1 MLPDPVESSTKRP
14 SAKTATTVT
23 KVCRI
28 IHEFRENRSFGV
40 TDLAKRTM
48 LLPSDVHRILAA
60 LRASGYVEQD
70 PQTRRYRLGF
80 GMLRLG
86 ISAFQQNNFRN
97 KAQPVLERLSRQ
109 INASVHL
116 GIFDQREMEVMLI
129 DHVDTST
136 DNLFRGDLGGTVP
149 LHCTAI
155 GKAIL
160 AHLDRRTLSRA
171 FENSAFSKNTK
182 NTITDM
188 MTLERQLEQIRLQGY
203 ALDLSECR
211 EGACCLGS
219 PLMDC
224 SGSVVGAIST
234 SMSTSVFRECDEKW
248 LATRVRGAAWAIS
261 AELGAETP
269 LSV

>member
-1 MLPDPVESSTKRP
+1 MLPDPMEFSTKKP
-14 SAKTATTVT
+14 AAKPATTVT

-86 ISAFQQNNFRN
+86 ISAFQQNDFRN
-97 KAQPVLERLSRQ
+97 KAQPVLVRLSRQ
-109 INASVHL
+109 ISASVHL
-116 GIFDQREMEVMLI
+116 GMFDQRDTEVILI
-129 DHVDTST
+129 DHVDAST
-136 DNLFRGDLGGTVP
+136 ENLFRGDLGGTVP

-160 AHLDRRTLSRA
+160 AHLDRPMLEYTLQNNAFPKRTR
-171 FENSAFSKNTK
+171 

-188 MTLERQLEQIRLQGY
+188 MALGRQLEQIRLRGY
-203 ALDLSECR
+203 ALDISECR

-219 PLMDC
+219 ALMDC
-224 SGSVVGAIST
+224 TGRVVGAIST
-234 SMSTSVFRECDEKW
+234 SMSTSLFRAFDEKW
-248 LATRVRGAAWAIS
+248 LAARVRNAAWTIS

-269 LSV
+269 LSG

>member
-1 MLPDPVESSTKRP
+1 MLQASVKSPTKKP
-14 SAKTATTVT
+14 SAKPATTVT

-48 LLPSDVHRILAA
+48 LLPSDVHGILAG
-60 LRASGYVEQD
+60 LRASGYVEHD
-70 PQTRRYRLGF
+70 PQTRRHRLGF
-80 GMLRLG
+80 GVLRLG
-86 ISAFQQNNFRN
+86 ISAFQQNYFRN

-109 INASVHL
+109 VNASVHL
-116 GIFDQREMEVMLI
+116 GILDQREMEVILI

-136 DNLFRGDLGGTVP
+136 ENLFRGDLGGTVP

-160 AHLDRRTLSRA
+160 AHVDRRTLSQA
-171 FENSAFSKNTK
+171 FENNAFSKNTK

-224 SGSVVGAIST
+224 SGRVVGAIST

-248 LATRVRGAAWAIS
+248 LARVRSAAWTIS

-269 LSV
+269 LSA